1 MFNFAHTLAQHFQ
14 HGEHFV
20 SLLLSLFSPVHKTYH
35 VWNSVYITLLRLL
48 LCSVLQCV
56 AVCCSVLQC
65 GNSVYITLLRLLLS
79 IFNKASVSSCCLPC
93 FQITR
98 YVHIWESVWR
108 RCMKTWGIVCN
119 YTQDLL
125 HMLTHK
131 ISFIRFLKCV
141 QFFLS
146 EKNRRIVCMKTWGIV
161 CNFFRKWIKL
171 CLRTVPIQHNYM
183 HCVYTITCIQ
193 EMSSE
198 SCTVYEK
205 DSARM
210 KFKVSSSSCCSF
222 F

>member
-1 MFNFAHTLAQHFQ
+1 MSNFAHTLAQHFQ

-48 LCSVLQCV
+48 P
-56 AVCCSVLQC
+56 
-65 GNSVYITLLRLLLS
+65 S
-79 IFNKASVSSCCLPC
+79 IFNKASISSCCLPC

-161 CNFFRKWIKL
+161 CNFFRKWIKM
-171 CLRTVPIQHNYM
+171 CLRTVPTQHN
-183 HCVYTITCIQ
+183 
-193 EMSSE
+193 
-198 SCTVYEK
+198 
-205 DSARM
+205 
-210 KFKVSSSSCCSF
+210 
-222 F
+222 